1 MERTL
6 KLSNGVEMPRLGFG
20 VFQIPEGPEC
30 ERVVTEAIAAGYRLI
45 DTASSYGN
53 ERSVGRAVKRA
64 VETGLVRREEL
75 FITTKAFIEEMGEVK
90 TREAFERSIDRLGLD
105 RIDLYLVHMPLG
117 DYHGAWRALEALYE
131 AGRVR
136 AIGVCNFGAARL
148 MDLCFTSRIRPM
160 VDQIECHP
168 HYQRTAELEE
178 IRSLG
183 VVPQAWAP
191 FAEGLKGTF
200 TDPVLSR
207 IAEKHGRTTAQVM
220 LRWNLERGLS
230 VIPKTVHAER
240 MKENANVWDFA
251 LDDLDRADIA
261 QLDTGAPS
269 MLDVERPSEVKRL
282 YD

>member
-1 MERTL
+1 M
-6 KLSNGVEMPRLGFG
+6 
-20 VFQIPEGPEC
+20 
-30 ERVVTEAIAAGYRLI
+30 
-45 DTASSYGN
+45 
-53 ERSVGRAVKRA
+53 
-64 VETGLVRREEL
+64 
-75 FITTKAFIEEMGEVK
+75 
-90 TREAFERSIDRLGLD
+90 
-105 RIDLYLVHMPLG
+105 
-117 DYHGAWRALEALYE
+117 
-131 AGRVR
+131 
-136 AIGVCNFGAARL
+136 
-148 MDLCFTSRIRPM
+148 
-160 VDQIECHP
+160 
-168 HYQRTAELEE
+168 
-178 IRSLG
+178 
-183 VVPQAWAP
+183 VPQAWAP